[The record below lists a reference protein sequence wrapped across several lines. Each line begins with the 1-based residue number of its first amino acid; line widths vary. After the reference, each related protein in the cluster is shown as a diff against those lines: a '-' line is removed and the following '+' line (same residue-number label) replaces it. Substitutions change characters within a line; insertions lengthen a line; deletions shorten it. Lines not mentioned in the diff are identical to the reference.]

1 MRTTASKRRARRGAE
16 VLELAI
22 VLLLFMLINLSIFEF
37 GRMMMVQE
45 IITNGAREG
54 ARRGVPIGATNA
66 QALTVI
72 DDYLTAAGISGY
84 TRTITPSVDSTGRG
98 ETFTV
103 RVTVPFTAIDWGV
116 MMWLSDNTL
125 VAEVEMRKE

>member
-1 MRTTASKRRARRGAE
+1 LS
-16 VLELAI
+16 I
-22 VLLLFMLINLSIFEF
+22 VLMLFLLINWSIFEF

-54 ARRGVPIGATNA
+54 ARHGVVVGGNNA
-66 QALTVI
+66 QALATI
-72 DDYLTAAGISGY
+72 DTYLTNSGISGY
-84 TRTITPSVDSTGRG
+84 TRTITPSIDTTARG
-98 ETFTV
+98 DTFKV
-103 RVTVPFTAIDWGV
+103 NVSVPFTAVDWGI

>member
-1 MRTTASKRRARRGAE
+1 LS
-16 VLELAI
+16 I
-22 VLLLFMLINLSIFEF
+22 VLMLFLLINWSIFEF

-54 ARRGVPIGATNA
+54 ARRGVVVGGSNA
-66 QALTVI
+66 QALATI
-72 DDYLTAAGISGY
+72 DTYLTNSGISGY
-84 TRTITPSVDSTGRG
+84 TRTITPSIDTTARG
-98 ETFTV
+98 DTFKV
-103 RVTVPFTAIDWGV
+103 NVSVPFTAVDWGI